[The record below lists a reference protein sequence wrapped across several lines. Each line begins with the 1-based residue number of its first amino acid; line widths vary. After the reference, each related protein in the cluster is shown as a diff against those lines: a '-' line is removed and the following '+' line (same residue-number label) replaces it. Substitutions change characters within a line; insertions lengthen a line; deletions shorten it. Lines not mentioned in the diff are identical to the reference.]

1 MRKIQSYVVNV
12 YDSDFR
18 VLYDAGLIEK
28 LDDEIAVLIDIG
40 RYSNETGLDTS
51 VNSGVGVFVDLEKS
65 SWL

>member
-1 MRKIQSYVVNV
+1 
-12 YDSDFR
+12 
-18 VLYDAGLIEK
+18 LYDAGLIEK